1 MTGTK
6 SYRFYKKC
14 AVTVLGLLL
23 AVCLIAG
30 GILLLPFSPVYAEGT
45 VSATSIFETSGADYI
60 SGSDDSYAYIAY
72 EVSGGG
78 RVAFQRDMALKWYE
92 RDTSEGAD
100 AYDGAV
106 GYFSTEFSF
115 AELNFTSFTL
125 TMETTEMSQSKEGK
139 AVNTIVFTPAEGSGL
154 NVSVNGGTETPLAY
168 TAGETIRVAFTRA
181 DTYGNFYVAVINAA
195 QDKELSPV
203 RVTGTF
209 TNIGKNFA
217 DYASSSSDTPVT
229 PLTFSAE
236 LAENA
241 EAPLVLTIL
250 SLNGQS
256 FELTDDGRVTDS
268 TAPVLVVDS
277 EIKRFVLGTQ
287 FDFEMTAIDVCDS
300 SISSSDRTS
309 YYYVNPVSSNIS
321 FDENGDLQTSV
332 TSGEGEDAETTEYY
346 VEWESDRYFFESDFL
361 DADGQLNAP
370 SISIAVS
377 LTDDSDNTGWYLLE
391 WFGDYSETEG
401 SFYGIP
407 VVTPESDT
415 AARPD
420 AGFYTVTEQD
430 GAPGA
435 PAQANGG
442 EDISD
447 YQAAVDAAAV
457 TEDEDGNE
465 VSIQVG
471 DGAYFYLPSLKAY
484 ISDTTCGYTDME
496 FTIYYTVNGG
506 ETQSGSGLSY
516 DELSIELS
524 SAGNYR
530 FRVVPTNASGLSS
543 YGVFETSEGSG
554 QYKYAEITSDNV
566 WDALNLADFTFA
578 VTYNGP
584 SVEASDN
591 DDIGYVDATFTFENF
606 EVIALSGYQSN
617 YTLYRIVLLDA
628 YADEY
633 ESSDRAADIQT
644 AYAEGRIASSREE
657 AEANPEQY
665 IGYTVAI
672 AEYDDELDE
681 DEGDNVY
688 NWNPDSSLSFV
699 PQEIGYYMLTTEVAS
714 YPWSNA
720 HGTVSGQKAVYI
732 SAESDIQ
739 AGETYWLQNNILSVV
754 FLAVGAACLIAIVVL
769 LLIRPKKKSSA
780 AAAVKALEK
789 AEGSEPAQETEQ
801 SGAKSIKQKRKERR
815 NKK

>member
-168 TAGETIRVAFTRA
+168 TAGETIRVAFTGA

-236 LAENA
+236 LEENA
-241 EAPLVLTIL
+241 ESPLVLTIL

-321 FDENGDLQTSV
+321 FDENGDLKTSV

-346 VEWESDRYFFESDFL
+346 VEWESSHYFFEDEFL
-361 DADGQLNAP
+361 ANGTLGKA

-377 LTDDSDNTGWYLLE
+377 LTDDSDNTGWYFVE
-391 WFGDYSETEG
+391 WYGTYDADSAG
-401 SFYGIP
+401 SKYGIP
-407 VVTPESDT
+407 VVEPETDSD
-415 AARPD
+415 ARPD
-420 AGFYTVTEQD
+420 AGFYTVKTVEGTPDEPVAD
-430 GAPGA
+430 GTA
-435 PAQANGG
+435 
-442 EDISD
+442 ST
-447 YQAAVDAAAV
+447 YQNAVAAAAV

-471 DGAYFYLPSLKAY
+471 DGTYFYLPSLKAY

-591 DDIGYVDATFTFENF
+591 DDIGYVDATFTFEDF

-789 AEGSEPAQETEQ
+789 AEGAEPAQETEQ

>member
-45 VSATSIFETSGADYI
+45 VSATSIFETSGAAYI

-154 NVSVNGGTETPLAY
+154 NVSVNGGTETALAY
-168 TAGETIRVAFTRA
+168 TAGETIRVAFTGA
-181 DTYGNFYVAVINAA
+181 DTYGTFKVSVSNATQTGVTA
-195 QDKELSPV
+195 
-203 RVTGTF
+203 VTGDF

-241 EAPLVLTIL
+241 ESPLVLTIL

-332 TSGEGEDAETTEYY
+332 TSGEETTEYY

-361 DADGQLNAP
+361 GADGQLNAP

-377 LTDDSDNTGWYLLE
+377 LTDDSDNTGWYFVE
-391 WFGDYSETEG
+391 WYGTYDAG
-401 SFYGIP
+401 SAGSGYGIP
-407 VVTPESDT
+407 VVEPEADSEV
-415 AARPD
+415 RPD
-420 AGFYTVTEQD
+420 AGFYTWSESSSSS
-430 GAPGA
+430 A
-435 PAQANGG
+435 PAADGDAIG
-442 EDISD
+442 A

-496 FTIYYTVNGG
+496 FTVYYTVNGG

-591 DDIGYVDATFTFENF
+591 DDIGYVDATFTFEDL

-633 ESSDRAADIQT
+633 ESSDRAADVQT

-739 AGETYWLQNNILSVV
+739 EGETYWLQNNILSVV

-789 AEGSEPAQETEQ
+789 AEGAEPAQETEQ

>member
-92 RDTSEGAD
+92 RDTDGAN
-100 AYDGAV
+100 AYDGTAQ
-106 GYFSTEFSF
+106 YFSTEFSF

-139 AVNTIVFTPAEGSGL
+139 AVNTIVFTPSEAGDAL
-154 NVSVNGGTETPLAY
+154 NVSVNGEAAGDFAY
-168 TAGETIRVAFTRA
+168 TAGDTLVVSFTDD
-181 DTYGNFYVAVINAA
+181 DTFGNFYLLVENLNGGVS
-195 QDKELSPV
+195 LS
-203 RVTGTF
+203 GKQF

-236 LAENA
+236 LAEDA
-241 EAPLVLTIL
+241 ESPLVLTIL

-361 DADGQLNAP
+361 GADGQLNDP

-377 LTDDSDNTGWYLLE
+377 LTDDSDNTGWYFVE
-391 WFGDYSETEG
+391 WYGTYDAG
-401 SFYGIP
+401 SAGSGYGIP
-407 VVTPESDT
+407 VVEPEADSEV
-415 AARPD
+415 RPD

-435 PAQANGG
+435 PAQANRG
-442 EDISD
+442 EDISA
-447 YQAAVDAAAV
+447 YQEAVDAAAV

-543 YGVFETSEGSG
+543 YGVFETSEGSR

-591 DDIGYVDATFTFENF
+591 DDIGYVDATFTFEDF

-699 PQEIGYYMLTTEVAS
+699 PQGIGYYMLATEVAS

-739 AGETYWLQNNILSVV
+739 DGKTYWLQNNILSVV

>member
-1 MTGTK
+1 M
-6 SYRFYKKC
+6 S
-14 AVTVLGLLL
+14 AS
-23 AVCLIAG
+23 
-30 GILLLPFSPVYAEGT
+30 GIFD
-45 VSATSIFETSGADYI
+45 TSGATLE
-60 SGSDDSYAYIAY
+60 SDSQNEGNYTHLTYS
-72 EVSGGG
+72 VSDGGT
-78 RVAFQRDMALKWYE
+78 VAFRRDMALKWFALSSVE
-92 RDTSEGAD
+92 NSNKGEVHR
-100 AYDGAV
+100 
-106 GYFSTEFSF
+106 FSTEFSF

-154 NVSVNGGTETPLAY
+154 NVSVNGGTETALAY
-168 TAGETIRVAFTRA
+168 TAGETIRVAFTGA

-241 EAPLVLTIL
+241 ESPLVLTIL

-361 DADGQLNAP
+361 GADGQLNDP

-377 LTDDSDNTGWYLLE
+377 LTDDSDNTGWYFVE
-391 WFGDYSETEG
+391 WYGTYDAG
-401 SFYGIP
+401 SAGSGYGIP
-407 VVTPESDT
+407 VVEPEADSDV
-415 AARPD
+415 RPD
-420 AGFYTVTEQD
+420 AGFYTWSESSSSS
-430 GAPGA
+430 A
-435 PAQANGG
+435 PAADGDAIG
-442 EDISD
+442 A
-447 YQAAVDAAAV
+447 YQAAVSDAVV

-699 PQEIGYYMLTTEVAS
+699 PQEIGYYMLATEVAS

-739 AGETYWLQNNILSVV
+739 DGETYWLQNNILSVV

-769 LLIRPKKKSSA
+769 LLIRPKKKPSD

>member
-1 MTGTK
+1 M
-6 SYRFYKKC
+6 
-14 AVTVLGLLL
+14 
-23 AVCLIAG
+23 
-30 GILLLPFSPVYAEGT
+30 
-45 VSATSIFETSGADYI
+45 
-60 SGSDDSYAYIAY
+60 
-72 EVSGGG
+72 
-78 RVAFQRDMALKWYE
+78 
-92 RDTSEGAD
+92 
-100 AYDGAV
+100 
-106 GYFSTEFSF
+106 
-115 AELNFTSFTL
+115 
-125 TMETTEMSQSKEGK
+125 
-139 AVNTIVFTPAEGSGL
+139 
-154 NVSVNGGTETPLAY
+154 
-168 TAGETIRVAFTRA
+168 
-181 DTYGNFYVAVINAA
+181 
-195 QDKELSPV
+195 
-203 RVTGTF
+203 
-209 TNIGKNFA
+209 
-217 DYASSSSDTPVT
+217 
-229 PLTFSAE
+229 
-236 LAENA
+236 
-241 EAPLVLTIL
+241 
-250 SLNGQS
+250 
-256 FELTDDGRVTDS
+256 
-268 TAPVLVVDS
+268 
-277 EIKRFVLGTQ
+277 
-287 FDFEMTAIDVCDS
+287 
-300 SISSSDRTS
+300 
-309 YYYVNPVSSNIS
+309 
-321 FDENGDLQTSV
+321 
-332 TSGEGEDAETTEYY
+332 
-346 VEWESDRYFFESDFL
+346 
-361 DADGQLNAP
+361 
-370 SISIAVS
+370 
-377 LTDDSDNTGWYLLE
+377 E

-420 AGFYTVTEQD
+420 AGFYTWDSEASTEAPSAD
-430 GAPGA
+430 DSAIEAYRGAV
-435 PAQANGG
+435 
-442 EDISD
+442 S
-447 YQAAVDAAAV
+447 AATKDS
-457 TEDEDGNE
+457 DGNQ
-465 VSIQVG
+465 IQVG

-699 PQEIGYYMLTTEVAS
+699 PQEIGYYMLATEVAS

-739 AGETYWLQNNILSVV
+739 DGETYWLQNNILSVV

-789 AEGSEPAQETEQ
+789 AEGAEPAQETEQ

>member
-92 RDTSEGAD
+92 RDTDGAN
-100 AYDGAV
+100 AYDGTAQ
-106 GYFSTEFSF
+106 YFSTEFSF

-139 AVNTIVFTPAEGSGL
+139 AVNTIVFTPSEAGDAL
-154 NVSVNGGTETPLAY
+154 NVSVNGEAAGDFAY
-168 TAGETIRVAFTRA
+168 TAGDTLVVSFTDD
-181 DTYGNFYVAVINAA
+181 DTFGNFDLLVENLNGGVS
-195 QDKELSPV
+195 LS
-203 RVTGTF
+203 GKQF

-236 LAENA
+236 LAEDA
-241 EAPLVLTIL
+241 ESPLVLTIL

-321 FDENGDLQTSV
+321 FDQNGDLQTSV

-361 DADGQLNAP
+361 GADGQLNDP

-377 LTDDSDNTGWYLLE
+377 LTDDSDNTGWYFVE
-391 WFGDYSETEG
+391 WYGTYDAG
-401 SFYGIP
+401 SAGSGYGIP
-407 VVTPESDT
+407 VVEPEADSEV
-415 AARPD
+415 RPD
-420 AGFYTVTEQD
+420 AGFYTVKTVEGTPDEPVAD
-430 GAPGA
+430 GTA
-435 PAQANGG
+435 
-442 EDISD
+442 ST
-447 YQAAVDAAAV
+447 YQNAVDAAAV

-496 FTIYYTVNGG
+496 FTVYYTVNGG

-591 DDIGYVDATFTFENF
+591 DDIGYVDATFTFEDF

-633 ESSDRAADIQT
+633 ESSDRAADVQT

-789 AEGSEPAQETEQ
+789 AEGAEPAQETEQ

>member
-92 RDTSEGAD
+92 RDTSEGAN
-100 AYDGAV
+100 ACDGAV

-139 AVNTIVFTPAEGSGL
+139 AVNTIVFTPSEAGDAL
-154 NVSVNGGTETPLAY
+154 NVSVNGEEAGNFAY
-168 TAGETIRVAFTRA
+168 TAGDTLVVSFTDD
-181 DTYGNFYVAVINAA
+181 DTFGNFDLLVENLNGGVS
-195 QDKELSPV
+195 LS
-203 RVTGTF
+203 GKQF

-236 LAENA
+236 LAEDA
-241 EAPLVLTIL
+241 ESPLVLTIL

-361 DADGQLNAP
+361 DADGQLNDP

-377 LTDDSDNTGWYLLE
+377 LTDDSDNTGWYFVE
-391 WFGDYSETEG
+391 WYGTYDADSAG
-401 SFYGIP
+401 SKYGIP
-407 VVTPESDT
+407 VVEPEADSDV
-415 AARPD
+415 RPD

-442 EDISD
+442 DDISA

-457 TEDEDGNE
+457 TEDEDGEE

-591 DDIGYVDATFTFENF
+591 DDIGYVDATFTFEDF

-628 YADEY
+628 DADEY

-681 DEGDNVY
+681 DEKDNVY

-789 AEGSEPAQETEQ
+789 ADGSEPAQETEQ

>member
-14 AVTVLGLLL
+14 AVTVLGVLL

-92 RDTSEGAD
+92 RDTSEGAN

-139 AVNTIVFTPAEGSGL
+139 AVNTIVFTPSEAGDAL
-154 NVSVNGGTETPLAY
+154 NVSVNGEEAGNFAY
-168 TAGETIRVAFTRA
+168 TAGDTLVVSFTDD
-181 DTYGNFYVAVINAA
+181 DTFGNFDLLVENLNGGAS
-195 QDKELSPV
+195 LS
-203 RVTGTF
+203 GKQF

-241 EAPLVLTIL
+241 ESPLVLTIL

-346 VEWESDRYFFESDFL
+346 VEWESSHYFFEDEFL
-361 DADGQLNAP
+361 ANGTLGKP
-370 SISIAVS
+370 SISVAVS
-377 LTDDSDNTGWYLLE
+377 LTDDSDNTGWYFVE
-391 WFGDYSETEG
+391 WYGTYDADSAG
-401 SFYGIP
+401 SKYGIP
-407 VVTPESDT
+407 VVEPEADSDV
-415 AARPD
+415 RPD

-435 PAQANGG
+435 PAQANRG
-442 EDISD
+442 EDISA
-447 YQAAVDAAAV
+447 YQEAVDAAAV

-496 FTIYYTVNGG
+496 FTVYYTVNGG

-591 DDIGYVDATFTFENF
+591 DDIGYVDATFTFEDF

-739 AGETYWLQNNILSVV
+739 EGETGTDWLQNNILSVV

-769 LLIRPKKKSSA
+769 LLIRPKKKPSD

>member
-1 MTGTK
+1 MEWYGT
-6 SYRFYKKC
+6 YD
-14 AVTVLGLLL
+14 
-23 AVCLIAG
+23 AG
-30 GILLLPFSPVYAEGT
+30 
-45 VSATSIFETSGADYI
+45 SA
-60 SGSDDSYAYIAY
+60 GS
-72 EVSGGG
+72 
-78 RVAFQRDMALKWYE
+78 R
-92 RDTSEGAD
+92 
-100 AYDGAV
+100 
-106 GYFSTEFSF
+106 
-115 AELNFTSFTL
+115 
-125 TMETTEMSQSKEGK
+125 
-139 AVNTIVFTPAEGSGL
+139 
-154 NVSVNGGTETPLAY
+154 
-168 TAGETIRVAFTRA
+168 
-181 DTYGNFYVAVINAA
+181 
-195 QDKELSPV
+195 
-203 RVTGTF
+203 
-209 TNIGKNFA
+209 
-217 DYASSSSDTPVT
+217 
-229 PLTFSAE
+229 
-236 LAENA
+236 
-241 EAPLVLTIL
+241 
-250 SLNGQS
+250 
-256 FELTDDGRVTDS
+256 
-268 TAPVLVVDS
+268 
-277 EIKRFVLGTQ
+277 
-287 FDFEMTAIDVCDS
+287 
-300 SISSSDRTS
+300 
-309 YYYVNPVSSNIS
+309 
-321 FDENGDLQTSV
+321 
-332 TSGEGEDAETTEYY
+332 
-346 VEWESDRYFFESDFL
+346 
-361 DADGQLNAP
+361 
-370 SISIAVS
+370 
-377 LTDDSDNTGWYLLE
+377 
-391 WFGDYSETEG
+391 
-401 SFYGIP
+401 YGIP
-407 VVTPESDT
+407 VVEPEADSDV
-415 AARPD
+415 RPD

-435 PAQANGG
+435 PAQANRG
-442 EDISD
+442 EDISA
-447 YQAAVDAAAV
+447 YQEAVDAAAV

-543 YGVFETSEGSG
+543 YGVFETSEGSR

-699 PQEIGYYMLTTEVAS
+699 PQGIGYYMLATEVAS

-789 AEGSEPAQETEQ
+789 AEGAEPAQETEQ

>member
-92 RDTSEGAD
+92 RDTDGAN
-100 AYDGAV
+100 AYDGTAQ
-106 GYFSTEFSF
+106 YFSTEFSF

-139 AVNTIVFTPAEGSGL
+139 AVNTIVFTPSEAGDAL
-154 NVSVNGGTETPLAY
+154 NVSVNGEAAGDFAY
-168 TAGETIRVAFTRA
+168 TAGDTLVVSFTDD
-181 DTYGNFYVAVINAA
+181 DTFGNFDLLVENLNGGVS
-195 QDKELSPV
+195 LS
-203 RVTGTF
+203 GKQF

-241 EAPLVLTIL
+241 ESPLVLTIL

-332 TSGEGEDAETTEYY
+332 TSGEETTEYY

-361 DADGQLNAP
+361 GADGQLNDP

-377 LTDDSDNTGWYLLE
+377 LTDDSDNTGWYFVE
-391 WFGDYSETEG
+391 WYGTYDADSAG
-401 SFYGIP
+401 SKYGIS
-407 VVTPESDT
+407 VVEPETDSEV
-415 AARPD
+415 RPD
-420 AGFYTVTEQD
+420 AGFYTVTETVTGTPD
-430 GAPGA
+430 APQ
-435 PAQANGG
+435 QANSGD
-442 EDISD
+442 DISA
-447 YQAAVDAAAV
+447 YQEAVDAAAV

-496 FTIYYTVNGG
+496 FTVYYTVNGG

-591 DDIGYVDATFTFENF
+591 DDIGYVDATFTFEDF

-739 AGETYWLQNNILSVV
+739 EGETGTDWLQNNILSVV

-789 AEGSEPAQETEQ
+789 AEGAEPAQETEQ

>member
-92 RDTSEGAD
+92 RDTDGAN

-115 AELNFTSFTL
+115 KELNFTSFTL

-154 NVSVNGGTETPLAY
+154 NVSVNGGTETALAY
-168 TAGETIRVAFTRA
+168 KAGETIRVAFTGD

-195 QDKELSPV
+195 QDTELSPV

-241 EAPLVLTIL
+241 ESPLVLTIL

-346 VEWESDRYFFESDFL
+346 VEWESSHYFFEDEFL
-361 DADGQLNAP
+361 ANGTLGKA

-377 LTDDSDNTGWYLLE
+377 LTDDSDNTGWYFME
-391 WFGDYSETEG
+391 WYGTYDADSAG
-401 SFYGIP
+401 SKYGIP
-407 VVTPESDT
+407 VVEPETDSDV
-415 AARPD
+415 RPD
-420 AGFYTVTEQD
+420 AGFYTWSESSSSS
-430 GAPGA
+430 A
-435 PAQANGG
+435 PAADGDAIG
-442 EDISD
+442 A

-591 DDIGYVDATFTFENF
+591 DDIGYVDATFTFEDF

-628 YADEY
+628 HADEY
-633 ESSDRAADIQT
+633 ESSDCAADIQT

-699 PQEIGYYMLTTEVAS
+699 PQGIGYYMLATEVAS

-789 AEGSEPAQETEQ
+789 AEGAEPAQETEQ

>member
-92 RDTSEGAD
+92 RDTDGAN
-100 AYDGAV
+100 AYDGTAQ
-106 GYFSTEFSF
+106 YFSTEFSF

-139 AVNTIVFTPAEGSGL
+139 AVNTIVFTPSEAGDAL
-154 NVSVNGGTETPLAY
+154 NVSVNGEAAGDFAY
-168 TAGETIRVAFTRA
+168 TAGDTLVVSFTDD
-181 DTYGNFYVAVINAA
+181 DTFGNFDLLVENLNGGVS
-195 QDKELSPV
+195 LS
-203 RVTGTF
+203 GKQF

-236 LAENA
+236 LAEDA
-241 EAPLVLTIL
+241 ESPLVLTIL

-361 DADGQLNAP
+361 GADGQLNDP

-435 PAQANGG
+435 PAQANRG
-442 EDISD
+442 EDISA
-447 YQAAVDAAAV
+447 YQEAVDAAAV

-591 DDIGYVDATFTFENF
+591 DDIGYVDATFTFEDF

-633 ESSDRAADIQT
+633 ESSDRAADVQT

-739 AGETYWLQNNILSVV
+739 DGETYWLQNNILSVV

-789 AEGSEPAQETEQ
+789 AEGAEPAQETEQ

>member
-1 MTGTK
+1 MEWYGT
-6 SYRFYKKC
+6 YD
-14 AVTVLGLLL
+14 
-23 AVCLIAG
+23 AG
-30 GILLLPFSPVYAEGT
+30 
-45 VSATSIFETSGADYI
+45 SA
-60 SGSDDSYAYIAY
+60 
-72 EVSGGG
+72 
-78 RVAFQRDMALKWYE
+78 
-92 RDTSEGAD
+92 
-100 AYDGAV
+100 
-106 GYFSTEFSF
+106 
-115 AELNFTSFTL
+115 
-125 TMETTEMSQSKEGK
+125 
-139 AVNTIVFTPAEGSGL
+139 GSG
-154 NVSVNGGTETPLAY
+154 
-168 TAGETIRVAFTRA
+168 
-181 DTYGNFYVAVINAA
+181 
-195 QDKELSPV
+195 
-203 RVTGTF
+203 
-209 TNIGKNFA
+209 
-217 DYASSSSDTPVT
+217 
-229 PLTFSAE
+229 
-236 LAENA
+236 
-241 EAPLVLTIL
+241 
-250 SLNGQS
+250 
-256 FELTDDGRVTDS
+256 
-268 TAPVLVVDS
+268 
-277 EIKRFVLGTQ
+277 
-287 FDFEMTAIDVCDS
+287 
-300 SISSSDRTS
+300 
-309 YYYVNPVSSNIS
+309 
-321 FDENGDLQTSV
+321 
-332 TSGEGEDAETTEYY
+332 
-346 VEWESDRYFFESDFL
+346 
-361 DADGQLNAP
+361 
-370 SISIAVS
+370 
-377 LTDDSDNTGWYLLE
+377 
-391 WFGDYSETEG
+391 
-401 SFYGIP
+401 YGIP
-407 VVTPESDT
+407 VVEPEADSEV
-415 AARPD
+415 RPD
-420 AGFYTVTEQD
+420 AGFYTWSESSSSS
-430 GAPGA
+430 A
-435 PAQANGG
+435 PAADGDAIG
-442 EDISD
+442 A

-496 FTIYYTVNGG
+496 FTVYYTVNGG

-633 ESSDRAADIQT
+633 ESSDRAADVQT

-739 AGETYWLQNNILSVV
+739 DGETYWLQNNILSVV

-789 AEGSEPAQETEQ
+789 AEGAEPAQETEQ

>member
-154 NVSVNGGTETPLAY
+154 NVSVNGGTETALAY
-168 TAGETIRVAFTRA
+168 TAGETIRVAFTGA
-181 DTYGNFYVAVINAA
+181 DTYGTFKVSVSNATQTGVTA
-195 QDKELSPV
+195 
-203 RVTGTF
+203 VTGDF

-241 EAPLVLTIL
+241 ESPLVLTIL

-332 TSGEGEDAETTEYY
+332 TSGEETTEYY

-361 DADGQLNAP
+361 GADGQLNAP

-377 LTDDSDNTGWYLLE
+377 LTDDSDNTGWYFVE
-391 WFGDYSETEG
+391 WYGTYDAG
-401 SFYGIP
+401 SAGSGYGIP
-407 VVTPESDT
+407 VVEPEADSEV
-415 AARPD
+415 RPD
-420 AGFYTVTEQD
+420 AGFYTWSESSSSS
-430 GAPGA
+430 A
-435 PAQANGG
+435 PAADGDAIG
-442 EDISD
+442 A

-496 FTIYYTVNGG
+496 FTVYYTVNGG

-591 DDIGYVDATFTFENF
+591 DDIGYVDATFTFEDL

-633 ESSDRAADIQT
+633 ESSDRAADVQT

-739 AGETYWLQNNILSVV
+739 EGETYWLQNNILSVV

-789 AEGSEPAQETEQ
+789 AEGAEPAQETEQ

>member
-92 RDTSEGAD
+92 RDTSEGAN

-139 AVNTIVFTPAEGSGL
+139 AVNVLTFTPDEAGL
-154 NVSVNGGTETPLAY
+154 SVSVNEAAVGTLAY
-168 TAGETIRVAFTRA
+168 AAGDTISVSFTGD
-181 DTYGNFYVAVINAA
+181 DTYGNFDLSVANTTQNA
-195 QDKELSPV
+195 ELASV
-203 RVTGTF
+203 F

-241 EAPLVLTIL
+241 ESPLVLTIL

-321 FDENGDLQTSV
+321 FDENGDLRTSV

-361 DADGQLNAP
+361 GADGQLNDP

-377 LTDDSDNTGWYLLE
+377 LTDDSDNTGWYFVE
-391 WFGDYSETEG
+391 WYGTYDAG
-401 SFYGIP
+401 SAGSGYGIP
-407 VVTPESDT
+407 VVEPEADSDV
-415 AARPD
+415 RPD
-420 AGFYTVTEQD
+420 AGFYTWDSEASTEAPSAD
-430 GAPGA
+430 GTA
-435 PAQANGG
+435 
-442 EDISD
+442 ST
-447 YQAAVDAAAV
+447 YQNAVAAAAV

-543 YGVFETSEGSG
+543 YGVFETSEGSK

-591 DDIGYVDATFTFENF
+591 DDIGYVDATFTFEDF

-681 DEGDNVY
+681 DEKDNVY

-789 AEGSEPAQETEQ
+789 AEGAEPAQETEQ

>member
-154 NVSVNGGTETPLAY
+154 NVSVNGGTETALAY
-168 TAGETIRVAFTRA
+168 TAGETIRVAFTGA

-332 TSGEGEDAETTEYY
+332 TSGEETTEYY

-361 DADGQLNAP
+361 GTDGQLNDP

-377 LTDDSDNTGWYLLE
+377 LTDDSDNTGWYFVE
-391 WFGDYSETEG
+391 WYGTYDADSAG
-401 SFYGIP
+401 SGYGIP
-407 VVTPESDT
+407 VVEPEADSDV
-415 AARPD
+415 RPD
-420 AGFYTVTEQD
+420 AGFYTVTETVED
-430 GAPGA
+430 TPDE
-435 PAQANGG
+435 PEQANSGS
-442 EDISD
+442 DISA
-447 YQAAVDAAAV
+447 YQAAVSDAVV

-471 DGAYFYLPSLKAY
+471 DGTYFYLPSLKAY

-543 YGVFETSEGSG
+543 YGVFETSEGSR

-591 DDIGYVDATFTFENF
+591 DDIGYVDATFTFEDF

-699 PQEIGYYMLTTEVAS
+699 PQGIGYYMLATEVAS

-739 AGETYWLQNNILSVV
+739 DGKTYWLQNNILSVV

>member
-92 RDTSEGAD
+92 RDTDGAN

-139 AVNTIVFTPAEGSGL
+139 AVNVLTFTPDEAGL
-154 NVSVNGGTETPLAY
+154 SVSVNEAAVGTLAY
-168 TAGETIRVAFTRA
+168 AAGDTISVSFTGD
-181 DTYGNFYVAVINAA
+181 DTYGNFDLSVANTTQNA
-195 QDKELSPV
+195 ELASV
-203 RVTGTF
+203 F

-332 TSGEGEDAETTEYY
+332 TSGEETTEYY

-361 DADGQLNAP
+361 GTDGQLNDP

-377 LTDDSDNTGWYLLE
+377 LTDDSDNTGWYFVE
-391 WFGDYSETEG
+391 WYGTYDADSAG
-401 SFYGIP
+401 SGYGIP
-407 VVTPESDT
+407 VVEPEADSDV
-415 AARPD
+415 RPD
-420 AGFYTVTEQD
+420 AGFYTVTETVED
-430 GAPGA
+430 TPDE
-435 PAQANGG
+435 PEQANSGS
-442 EDISD
+442 DISA
-447 YQAAVDAAAV
+447 YQEAVDAAAV

-591 DDIGYVDATFTFENF
+591 DDIGYVDATFTFEDF

-699 PQEIGYYMLTTEVAS
+699 PQEIGYYMLATEVAS

-739 AGETYWLQNNILSVV
+739 DGETYWLQNNILSVV

-769 LLIRPKKKSSA
+769 LLIRPKKKPSD

>member
-139 AVNTIVFTPAEGSGL
+139 AVNTIVFTPNGTGAL
-154 NVSVNGGTETPLAY
+154 NVSVNGGTEQSLTY
-168 TAGETIRVAFTRA
+168 TAGDAILVAFTDD
-181 DTYGNFYVAVINAA
+181 DTNGTFEVSVSNATQTGVTA
-195 QDKELSPV
+195 
-203 RVTGTF
+203 VTGDF

-236 LAENA
+236 LAEDA
-241 EAPLVLTIL
+241 ESPLVLTIL

-361 DADGQLNAP
+361 GTDGQLNDP

-457 TEDEDGNE
+457 TEDEDGNK

-591 DDIGYVDATFTFENF
+591 DDIGYVDATFTFEDF

-789 AEGSEPAQETEQ
+789 AEGAEPAQETEQ

>member
-100 AYDGAV
+100 AYDGTAQ
-106 GYFSTEFSF
+106 YFSTEFSF

-139 AVNTIVFTPAEGSGL
+139 AVNTIVFTPSEAGDAL
-154 NVSVNGGTETPLAY
+154 NVSVNGEEAGDFAY
-168 TAGETIRVAFTRA
+168 TAGDTLVVSFTDD
-181 DTYGNFYVAVINAA
+181 DTFGNFDLLVENLNGGVS
-195 QDKELSPV
+195 LS
-203 RVTGTF
+203 GKQF

-241 EAPLVLTIL
+241 ESPLVLTIL

-332 TSGEGEDAETTEYY
+332 TSGEETTEYY

-361 DADGQLNAP
+361 GADGQLNDP

-377 LTDDSDNTGWYLLE
+377 LTDDSDNTGWYFVE
-391 WFGDYSETEG
+391 WYGTYDADSAG
-401 SFYGIP
+401 SGYGIP
-407 VVTPESDT
+407 VVEPEADSDV
-415 AARPD
+415 RPD

-435 PAQANGG
+435 PVADGTA
-442 EDISD
+442 ST
-447 YQAAVDAAAV
+447 YQNAVAAAAV

-591 DDIGYVDATFTFENF
+591 DDIGYVDATFTFEDF

-789 AEGSEPAQETEQ
+789 TDGSEPAQETEQ